1 MIYYFT
7 GTGNSRYIARELHQ
21 QLNEDYISV
30 NYPRPKGHGLVTAQ
44 SYKRFTPPTF
54 NPNRYCYL
62 KWRYIIGWLTAPFV
76 AEFTLLQLY

>member
-21 QLNEDYISV
+21 QLNEDYIGV

-44 SYKRFTPPTF
+44 SY
-54 NPNRYCYL
+54 
-62 KWRYIIGWLTAPFV
+62 
-76 AEFTLLQLY
+76 

>member
-21 QLNEDYISV
+21 QLNEYYV

-44 SYKRFTPPTF
+44 SY
-54 NPNRYCYL
+54 
-62 KWRYIIGWLTAPFV
+62 
-76 AEFTLLQLY
+76 

>member
-1 MIYYFT
+1 MIDYFT

-44 SYKRFTPPTF
+44 SY
-54 NPNRYCYL
+54 
-62 KWRYIIGWLTAPFV
+62 
-76 AEFTLLQLY
+76 

>member
-30 NYPRPKGHGLVTAQ
+30 NYPVV
-44 SYKRFTPPTF
+44 
-54 NPNRYCYL
+54 
-62 KWRYIIGWLTAPFV
+62 LTIY
-76 AEFTLLQLY
+76 TSDL